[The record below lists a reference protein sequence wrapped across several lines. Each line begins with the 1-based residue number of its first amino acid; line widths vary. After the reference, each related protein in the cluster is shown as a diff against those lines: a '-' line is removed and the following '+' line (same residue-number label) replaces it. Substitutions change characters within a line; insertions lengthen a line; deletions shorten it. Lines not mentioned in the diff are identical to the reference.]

1 MRRDIQHWERALE
14 LAAQIAPDELPYIA
28 KEYAIQLEFMGQH
41 EQSIR
46 YYEQAII
53 PIREE
58 DYEINEELD
67 EHNWV
72 CKSGLARMALHT
84 GDLKRGVEIALQLPS
99 RLAKR
104 DCGIV
109 LEELRQYDEAGAV
122 YEAGQFYDR
131 AAAAYLKGRNLLKV
145 HKLMEQVR
153 SPKLLCQ
160 YGKMLEK
167 EKNFERAYKAYERAQ
182 DAENQIRVLLRHL
195 NKSEDAVRLARES
208 KSIEGSK
215 LVANYFSDFG
225 QFDTAIQFLI
235 ISLCYQEAF
244 DLAKSS
250 GNIQIYSAALE
261 SSVDSQ
267 DQNKINL
274 NNDNSQ
280 QQKEAAFTQL
290 AEYFRNE
297 GNVLEAGKFSG
308 FSKHYRTALS
318 LLTSELISPTVEE
331 TALQLAVEFI
341 AESKDKE
348 LINELISYLMGE
360 REGGDGIPK
369 DPKYLFQLYVKLSMH
384 EEGAKTALIIA
395 QEQQFKG
402 FYKTAHDLLFEMY
415 QTLKRE
421 KIKIPSEME
430 NALMLL
436 HSYNIVKGLLKRG
449 DNYTAAKLLC
459 RVSENI
465 GQFPAH
471 AAQILTSCVITC
483 TKAGLKASAFKT
495 ASQLFQPIYRQKI
508 DEKYKKKIE
517 LVVRKFGQNAEDPNE
532 RLQPC
537 PYCGTPV
544 NEFNLSC
551 SNCQAN
557 IPYCILTGKHIIRED
572 FARCPK
578 CNFPGHLSE
587 FYKLTDLHCPM
598 CYEQIS
604 KDQIQPENIADF
616 ILENSQF

>member
-53 PIREE
+53 PIKEE

-109 LEELRQYDEAGAV
+109 LEQLRQYDEAGAV

-215 LVANYFSDFG
+215 LVANYFSDLG
-225 QFDTAIQFLI
+225 QFDTAIQFLV

-308 FSKHYRTALS
+308 FSKHYRTVDFKYLHEYVSFGHIGEEWSFGLIDALS

-436 HSYNIVKGLLKRG
+436 HSYNIVKSLLKRG

-465 GQFPAH
+465 GQFPARMF
-471 AAQILTSCVITC
+471 
-483 TKAGLKASAFKT
+483 KLK
-495 ASQLFQPIYRQKI
+495 
-508 DEKYKKKIE
+508 
-517 LVVRKFGQNAEDPNE
+517 
-532 RLQPC
+532 
-537 PYCGTPV
+537 
-544 NEFNLSC
+544 
-551 SNCQAN
+551 
-557 IPYCILTGKHIIRED
+557 
-572 FARCPK
+572 
-578 CNFPGHLSE
+578 
-587 FYKLTDLHCPM
+587 
-598 CYEQIS
+598 
-604 KDQIQPENIADF
+604 
-616 ILENSQF
+616 ENS